1 MGISNRRQLHAALAF
16 VVRPLALAV
25 VLTVVVRLFFAGSP
39 GAPKAGSSLLGTKTT
54 FSKALVVAS
63 TRAQPEKEVGWIKEV
78 PRDWEVFN
86 YVTDAAPGTLPP
98 RAGNQ
103 QLLSVPANK
112 GNEAMAY
119 LTHIIDHYDKLAD
132 VVLFHHSHRKSWHQ
146 ELDSL
151 TEVRSL
157 RPSYVAR
164 KGYASTRCLPG
175 CENVIPL
182 ADFAADFSLFPRI
195 GRDVQLASLLH
206 EFMDND
212 RRANQGVDDDAF
224 LSGITKLAAPCCS
237 QFAASRHAIRARSR
251 EWWMRLRQWLIDTPL
266 DNRTSGRLLEYTWH
280 IWLGEEPFQ

>member
-1 MGISNRRQLHAALAF
+1 
-16 VVRPLALAV
+16 
-25 VLTVVVRLFFAGSP
+25 
-39 GAPKAGSSLLGTKTT
+39 
-54 FSKALVVAS
+54 
-63 TRAQPEKEVGWIKEV
+63 
-78 PRDWEVFN
+78 
-86 YVTDAAPGTLPP
+86 
-98 RAGNQ
+98 
-103 QLLSVPANK
+103 
-112 GNEAMAY
+112 MAY

-266 DNRTSGRLLEYTWH
+266 DNRTAAACSSTPGTYGWARSRSSECPVYSHAFFLTCFKLADWGLLFSCPKKQACKCHMFGMGDNCEQYYK
-280 IWLGEEPFQ
+280 EEESMYNNILLY